1 MTKDEEDITEITE
14 EDFKEFLSAESDE
27 AQLKILLAHA
37 EKNQKIIL
45 KKGVKNERD

>member
-1 MTKDEEDITEITE
+1 MIEDENTEITK

-45 KKGVKNERD
+45 KKGAKNERD